1 MNIDGQIG
9 GRVLNSS
16 QVIGVGIITGAYSL
30 MLFLLYK
37 SKKTIE
43 EMKKAR
49 ESRRRRRIKQK
60 INSVMHAVI
69 ERRR

>member
-1 MNIDGQIG
+1 M
-9 GRVLNSS
+9 NSS
-16 QVIGVGIITGAYSL
+16 QIIGVGIITGAYSL

-37 SKKTIE
+37 SKKIIE
-43 EMKKAR
+43 EMKKIR

-60 INSVMHAVI
+60 VNSVRHAVV